1 MIGARLMKCHDK
13 DYCMPD
19 EQIESFLTEKY
30 LLLVNNQIRF
40 DSEKLDEESIVA
52 EATTRWF
59 MIDKTHL
66 QTIWLEIIKTR
77 LRLQDFLISF
87 DDLTELE
94 ADHLF
99 KLNIINTP

>member
-1 MIGARLMKCHDK
+1 
-13 DYCMPD
+13 MPE
-19 EQIESFLTEKY
+19 EQIESFLTDKY
-30 LLLVNNQIRF
+30 LLLYNNQIRF

-52 EATTRWF
+52 ESTTRWF

-66 QTIWLEIIKTR
+66 QTIWLEIVKTR
-77 LRLQDFLISF
+77 LRLQDYLLSF